1 MGTLNYKIIDNF
13 LEKKDFLEFQKSIFQ
28 NDVPWFYR
36 NSQVD
41 WNDDL
46 EDLGYFSLCFFNEF
60 YNGFTSFDFFLKK
73 IYQTLGCNS
82 LIQSRANLTLK
93 SNNQK
98 LYFHTDYPFKCISAI
113 FYMNNN
119 NGGTMLD
126 IDEKIKIENKENR
139 MLVFDSQIKHSAI
152 LQSDVKRR
160 IVININYF

>member
-60 YNGFTSFDFFLKK
+60 YNGFTNFDFFLKK
-73 IYQTLGCNS
+73 IYKTLGCNS

-98 LYFHTDYPFKCISAI
+98 LYFHNDYPFECFTAI

-126 IDEKIKIENKENR
+126 VGEKIKIENKENR
-139 MLVFDSQIKHSAI
+139 MLVFNSQIKHSAV